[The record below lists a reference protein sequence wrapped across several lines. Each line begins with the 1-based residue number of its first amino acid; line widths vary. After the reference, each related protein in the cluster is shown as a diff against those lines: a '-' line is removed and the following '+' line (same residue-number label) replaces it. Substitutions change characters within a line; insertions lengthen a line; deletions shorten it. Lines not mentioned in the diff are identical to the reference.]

1 LQLKENKVPKRSEIP
16 LEERNYS
23 HIYFFLSAL
32 LALTTFW
39 AVLDMIRIRAPWQEE
54 QREFNR
60 FEINDLKT
68 KLAAAEE
75 KFNTENAESYKQ
87 LESQLAQA
95 KAQLGSAEYHQAQ
108 GDSAQADLA
117 AGKARQQYR
126 FIKSEADA
134 EYYLFKEAE
143 YHQGKESDE
152 YKERGKK
159 VEDLNA
165 KAAEWKKQWDEAE
178 VQKAAAVGRLADMRK
193 AVANIQN
200 QMKAMRAEIEGLK
213 GLMARVE
220 DRPIKIKQVVMADFV
235 RGNFRNF
242 VNNVD
247 RCESCHPAATRKG
260 FEQVEKKSFRTH
272 PSLDTLLAIHPVERF
287 GCSPCHEGQGPALQS
302 VNFAHG
308 FVKHWEHPLHHGK
321 FISAGCNKC
330 HGRELLTD
338 HAEELNHAKRMVY
351 ELGCFGCH
359 EIRGY
364 ETLERI
370 GPNLN
375 RLGHKL
381 QPSFVYGWL
390 RDNRAFRP
398 HTRMP
403 NPMFSDREALATTAY
418 LYSIKDDGWEPVK
431 KTLAGNAARGESL
444 METVG
449 CKGCHVVKEED
460 RANRQDGRSYD
471 IGPDLSTIAL
481 KASEE
486 WVYDWVK
493 NPKHFA
499 PETQM
504 PNLRLSDQEAADI
517 AAYLMEYGN
526 GKNLPEDYA
535 KPLPDLNDSQLI
547 AEGRALV
554 RNFGC
559 HGCHVI
565 KGMEN
570 ESRVSVSLNEFG
582 AKTTEELFYG
592 DALANKQ
599 VEKTWEGWTI
609 GKLKNSRLYATEA
622 VVQRMP
628 NFQLSDADATTIA
641 MLLKSWDGR
650 VIGSSYLK
658 PWHGREENIHQGRVL
673 VYKYN
678 CQGCHIIENRG
689 GDIRPHIAAQLEKK
703 GENPETATA
712 MAPPNLIGEGEKT
725 QSEWLFGF
733 LKKPQTGQIRPWLQ
747 VRMPTFDLTDE
758 EANDIVSYFKAL
770 DGDAAGFSY
779 LQEYQLTAEQNAA
792 AQKLVSTDYFSC
804 FSCHQQGAKKPEG
817 SPAEWA
823 PDLVMA
829 RARLNPEWI
838 SKWLRDA
845 QPLLPGTKMPSFYP
859 TPDPDG
865 PPDILG
871 GDDEKQ
877 IIAIRNYL
885 MSLGRGA
892 AATNGTD

>member
-1 LQLKENKVPKRSEIP
+1 MPKRSDIP

-54 QREFNR
+54 QREFNQ
-60 FEINDLKT
+60 FEINELQT

-75 KFNTENAESYKQ
+75 KFNTENAENYKQ
-87 LESQLAQA
+87 LEAQLAQA
-95 KAQLGSAEYHQAQ
+95 KAQLTSAEYRQAQ
-108 GDSAQADLA
+108 DDSAKADLA
-117 AGKARQQYR
+117 ASKARQQYR

-143 YHQGKESDE
+143 YHRGRESGE

-159 VEDLNA
+159 VDELNA
-165 KAAEWKKQWDEAE
+165 RAAEWKTKWDEAE
-178 VQKAAAVGRLADMRK
+178 AQKAAAVERLADMRK
-193 AVANIQN
+193 SVIDTQN
-200 QMKAMRAEIEGLK
+200 QMKEMRAEIEGLK
-213 GLMARVE
+213 TQTVRVD

-247 RCESCHPAATRKG
+247 RCESCHPVVTRRG
-260 FEQVEKKSFRTH
+260 FENAEKKSFRTH

-287 GCSPCHEGQGPALQS
+287 GCSPCHGGQGSALQS
-302 VNFAHG
+302 VDFAHG
-308 FVKHWEHPLHHGK
+308 FVKHWEHPLHEGK
-321 FISAGCNKC
+321 FISAGCNMC

-338 HAEELNHAKRMVY
+338 HAEELNKAKRMVF

-375 RLGHKL
+375 RLSQKL
-381 QPSFVYGWL
+381 QPNFVYGWL
-390 RDNRAFRP
+390 RNNKEFRP

-403 NPMFSDREALATTAY
+403 NPMYSDREALAATAY
-418 LYSIKDDGWEPVK
+418 LYSIQDDSWQPAK
-431 KTLAGNAARGESL
+431 KTVAGNATRGAALVEA
-444 METVG
+444 VG
-449 CKGCHVVKEED
+449 CKGCHMVTEED
-460 RANRQDGRSYD
+460 RSLRQDGRSYD
-471 IGPDLSTIAL
+471 IGPDLSTVGL
-481 KASEE
+481 KVSEE
-486 WVYDWVK
+486 WIYDWVK

-517 AAYLMEYGN
+517 AAYLKELSRD
-526 GKNLPEDYA
+526 KSLPEDFTTS
-535 KPLPDLNDSQLI
+535 LTDLSDPQLI
-547 AEGRALV
+547 TEGRALI

-559 HGCHVI
+559 HGCHLI
-565 KGMEN
+565 KGMEK
-570 ESRVSVSLNEFG
+570 EGRVSVSLNEFG

-599 VEKTWEGWTI
+599 VEKTWESWTM
-609 GKLKNSRLYATEA
+609 GKLKHSRWYATEA

-628 NFQLSDADATTIA
+628 DFQMSDEDATTLA
-641 MLLKSWDGR
+641 VLLRSWDGR
-650 VIGSSYLK
+650 VIGDSYIK
-658 PWHGREENIHQGRVL
+658 PWRGREENIHKGRLL

-689 GDIRPHIAAQLEKK
+689 GDIRAHVAAQLEKR
-703 GENPETATA
+703 GENPETASA
-712 MAPPNLIGEGEKT
+712 FAPPNLIGEGEKV

-747 VRMPTFDLTDE
+747 IRMPTFELTDE
-758 EANDIVSYFKAL
+758 EANNIVSYFKAVS
-770 DGDAAGFSY
+770 GEVTGFSY

-792 AQKLVSTDYFSC
+792 ARQLVSKDYFSC

-817 SPAEWA
+817 TPAEWA
-823 PDLVMA
+823 PDLVLA
-829 RARLNPEWI
+829 RTRLNPEWM
-838 SKWLRDA
+838 SKWIRDA
-845 QPLLPGTKMPSFYP
+845 QPLMPGTKMPSFYP
-859 TPDPDG
+859 TPEQDG
-865 PPDILG
+865 PPDILD
-871 GDDEKQ
+871 GDDERQ
-877 IIAIRNYL
+877 ITAIRNYL

>member
-1 LQLKENKVPKRSEIP
+1 VPKRSEIP

-23 HIYFFLSAL
+23 FIYFILSFL
-32 LALTTFW
+32 LAGTTFW
-39 AVLDMIRIRAPWQEE
+39 AVFDMIRFRAPWIGE

-60 FEINDLKT
+60 FEIGELQKQ
-68 KLAAAEE
+68 LAAAEE
-75 KFNTENAESYKQ
+75 KFNTEQAENYKQ
-87 LESQLAQA
+87 LEAQLAQA
-95 KAQLGSAEYHQAQ
+95 KVQLTGEEYRKALN
-108 GDSAQADLA
+108 DSASADLETF
-117 AGKARQQYR
+117 KARQQYR

-143 YHQGKESDE
+143 YHHGKESGE

-159 VEDLNA
+159 VDNLNK
-165 KAAEWKKQWDEAE
+165 KAAEWKIKWDEAE
-178 VQKAAAVGRLADMRK
+178 AQKAAAVKQLTEMRK
-193 AVANIQN
+193 SVTDTQA
-200 QMKAMRAEIEGLK
+200 QMKEMRAAIENLK

-220 DRPIKIKQVVMADFV
+220 ARPVKIKQVVMADFV

-260 FEQVEKKSFRTH
+260 FELAEKKSFRTH

-287 GCSPCHEGQGPALQS
+287 GCSPCHGGQGSALQS
-302 VNFAHG
+302 VKYAHG
-308 FVKHWEHPLHHGK
+308 FVKHWEHPLHEGK
-321 FISAGCNKC
+321 FISAGCNMC

-338 HAEELNHAKRMVY
+338 HAEEINKAKRMVF

-375 RLGHKL
+375 RISHKL
-381 QPSFVYGWL
+381 RPSFVYGWL
-390 RDNRAFRP
+390 RNNREFRP

-403 NPMFSDREALATTAY
+403 NPMYTEREALATTAY
-418 LYSIKDDGWEPVK
+418 LYSIQADSWQPVR
-431 KTLAGNAARGESL
+431 KTLSGNAERGEVL

-449 CKGCHVVKEED
+449 CKGCHIVEEED
-460 RANRQDGRSYD
+460 RANRTDGRAYD
-471 IGPDLSTIAL
+471 IGPDLSTVAL
-481 KASEE
+481 KVSEE
-486 WVYDWVK
+486 WIYDWVK
-493 NPKHFA
+493 NPKHYA
-499 PETQM
+499 PETKM

-517 AAYLMEYGN
+517 AAYLMEYKKDKSLAG
-526 GKNLPEDYA
+526 DYA
-535 KPLPDLNDSQLI
+535 KALPDLNDMQLI
-547 AEGRALV
+547 AEGRAII

-565 KGMEN
+565 KGMET
-570 ESRVSVSLNEFG
+570 EGRVSVSLNEFG

-599 VEKTWEGWTI
+599 VDKTWEGWTI
-609 GKLKNSRLYATEA
+609 GKLKNARLYATEA
-622 VVQRMP
+622 VIQRMP
-628 NFQLSDADATTIA
+628 NFQMSDADATTITA
-641 MLLKSWDGR
+641 LLKSWDGR
-650 VIGSSYLK
+650 VIGDRYLK
-658 PWHGREENIHQGRVL
+658 PWHGRDESIHKGRLL

-678 CQGCHIIENRG
+678 CQGCHLIEDRG
-689 GDIRPHIAAQLEKK
+689 GDIRAHIAAQLEKK
-703 GENPETATA
+703 GENPETAVA
-712 MAPPNLIGEGEKT
+712 FAPPNLIGEGAKV

-747 VRMPTFDLTDE
+747 ARMPTFELTDE

-779 LQEYQLTAEQNAA
+779 LQEYQLTPEQNAA
-792 AQKLVSTDYFSC
+792 AQKLVSKDYFSC

-817 SPAEWA
+817 TPAEWA

-838 SKWLRDA
+838 SKWLHDA
-845 QPLLPGTKMPSFYP
+845 NKLMPGTKMPSFYP
-859 TPDPDG
+859 TPEPDG
-865 PPDILG
+865 PPDILS
-871 GDDEKQ
+871 GDDERQ
-877 IIAIRNYL
+877 ITAIRNYL
-885 MSLGRGA
+885 LSLGRGA

>member
-1 LQLKENKVPKRSEIP
+1 MPKRSEIP

-39 AVLDMIRIRAPWQEE
+39 AVLDMIRLRAPWQEE
-54 QREFNR
+54 QREFNQ
-60 FEINDLKT
+60 FELAALQK

-75 KFNTENAESYKQ
+75 KFNAESAENYKQ
-87 LESQLAQA
+87 LETQLEQARTQVTGADYRKMLEDSA
-95 KAQLGSAEYHQAQ
+95 KA
-108 GDSAQADLA
+108 DLEA
-117 AGKARQQYR
+117 FKTRQQYR
-126 FIKSEADA
+126 FAKSEADA

-143 YHQGKESDE
+143 YHHGKESGE
-152 YKERGKK
+152 YKQHSQK
-159 VEDLNA
+159 VDALNA
-165 KAAEWKKQWDEAE
+165 RAAEWKKQWDDAE
-178 VQKAAAVGRLADMRK
+178 TQKAAVVKQLAEARQSVTDL
-193 AVANIQN
+193 QS
-200 QMKAMRAEIEGLK
+200 QMKAMRAEIDGIK
-213 GLMARVE
+213 GLMARVD

-242 VNNVD
+242 INNVD

-260 FEQVEKKSFRTH
+260 FESVERKNFRTH

-287 GCSPCHEGQGPALQS
+287 GCSPCHEGQGAALQS
-302 VNFAHG
+302 VKYAHG
-308 FVKHWEHPLHHGK
+308 FVKHWEDPLHEGK
-321 FISAGCNKC
+321 FITAGCNKC

-338 HAEELNHAKRMVY
+338 HADELNKGKRMVY

-375 RLGHKL
+375 RLSHKL
-381 QPSFVYGWL
+381 QPNFVYGWL
-390 RDNRAFRP
+390 RNNKEFRP

-403 NPMFSDREALATTAY
+403 NPLYTEREALATTAY
-418 LYSIKDDGWEPVK
+418 LYSIKDDSWKPAPQ
-431 KTLAGNAARGESL
+431 TLAGNAERGEAL

-449 CKGCHVVKEED
+449 CKGCHVVEPED
-460 RANRQDGRSYD
+460 RDRRTDGRSYD
-471 IGPDLSTIAL
+471 IGPDLSTVAL
-481 KASEE
+481 KATEE
-486 WVYDWVK
+486 WLYDWVK

-517 AAYLMEYGN
+517 AAYLMTYRN
-526 GKNLPEDYA
+526 GKSLPADYTQA
-535 KPLPDLNDSQLI
+535 LADLDDPQLI
-547 AEGRALV
+547 TEGKAII

-570 ESRVSVSLNEFG
+570 EGRVSVSLNEFG
-582 AKTTEELFYG
+582 AKTVEELFYG

-599 VEKTWEGWTI
+599 AVKTWESWTM

-622 VVQRMP
+622 VIQRMP
-628 NFQLSDADATTIA
+628 NFQMSDDDATTLA
-641 MLLKSWDGR
+641 VLLRSWDGR
-650 VIGSSYLK
+650 VIGEKYLK
-658 PWHGREENIHQGRVL
+658 PWHGRDENIQKGRLL

-678 CQGCHIIENRG
+678 CQGCHVIENRG
-689 GDIRPHIAAQLEKK
+689 GDIRTHIAAQLEKK
-703 GENPETATA
+703 GESPETAVA
-712 MAPPNLIGEGEKT
+712 FAPPNLIGEGEKA

-733 LKKPQTGQIRPWLQ
+733 LKKPQTGEIRPWLN
-747 VRMPTFDLTDE
+747 VRMPTFELTDQ
-758 EANDIVSYFKAL
+758 EANDIVAYFKAL

-779 LQEYQLTAEQNAA
+779 LQEYQLTPEQNAA
-792 AQKLVSTDYFSC
+792 AVKLVSAEYWNC
-804 FSCHQQGAKKPEG
+804 FSCHQQGSKKPEG
-817 SPAEWA
+817 PPDGWA
-823 PDLVMA
+823 PDLALA
-829 RARLNPEWI
+829 RQRLNPEWV
-838 SKWLRDA
+838 SKWLQDA
-845 QPLLPGTKMPSFYP
+845 SKLMPNTKMPSFYP

-865 PPDILG
+865 PSDILD
-871 GDDEKQ
+871 GDDAKQ
-877 IIAIRNYL
+877 ITAIRNYV
-885 MSLGRGA
+885 MSLGRRA